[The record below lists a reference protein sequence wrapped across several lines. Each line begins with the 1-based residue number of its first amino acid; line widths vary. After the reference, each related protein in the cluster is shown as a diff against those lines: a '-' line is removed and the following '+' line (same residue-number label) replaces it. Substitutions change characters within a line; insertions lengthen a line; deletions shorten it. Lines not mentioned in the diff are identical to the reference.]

1 MVRDGKEMKIVVV
14 SPGRVI
20 LAGVLSSLLLA
31 STALG
36 ALALAGFFRGERAQA
51 YGAEGVG
58 SRTWY
63 FPEGYTGP
71 GFEEYILI
79 FNPSTDVGGTGKV
92 AFVTMVF
99 YGPNGKIGYHFVQLE
114 PGQRASVNVKHIL
127 RERYHYEGDVSVVV
141 GCWMNNATI
150 ICERAMYF
158 QYPGGI
164 SGGSQSLGYTEAE
177 APYVP

>member
-1 MVRDGKEMKIVVV
+1 MKIVVIE
-14 SPGRVI
+14 PRKVI
-20 LAGVLSSLLLA
+20 LAGALSCLLLA
-31 STALG
+31 GSILG
-36 ALALAGFFRGERAQA
+36 VLCLAGLFRGERARA
-51 YGAEGVG
+51 YGTEGVG

-79 FNPSTDVGGTGKV
+79 FNPHPDVGGTGKV
-92 AFVTMVF
+92 AFITLGY
-99 YGPNGKIGYHFVQLE
+99 YGPNGMIGFNYLQLE

-127 RERYHYEGDVSVVV
+127 KEKYNYEGDVSVVV
-141 GCWMNNATI
+141 GSWANEATI

-158 QYPGGI
+158 HYPGGI
-164 SGGSQSLGYTEAE
+164 TGGSQSLGYTEAE